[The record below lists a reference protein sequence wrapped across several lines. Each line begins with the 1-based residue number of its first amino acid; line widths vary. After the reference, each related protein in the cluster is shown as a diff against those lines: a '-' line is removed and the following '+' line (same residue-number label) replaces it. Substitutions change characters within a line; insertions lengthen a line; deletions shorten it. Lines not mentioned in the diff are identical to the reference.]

1 MRKLVTVIVLVLVS
15 VFFVCIFVGC
25 SSNDDN
31 ENTGFIFELNKD
43 GQSYSIRANYNARQ
57 AEKTLTIPSEY
68 EGKLVTTIAVNGFSE
83 CKSLEKVIIPSS
95 ITLIRMSAFESC
107 NKLKEISL
115 PDSLKTME
123 KRAFAECSTLQKVTF
138 GNGLKKVSEQAFYK
152 CEELTEI
159 NFSDSITD
167 IEKQAF
173 SGCKSLVDLR
183 LTDKVEY
190 IYDEAF
196 SYCESLV
203 EVKIPAS
210 VITLGGWC
218 FAYNNSSDGSYT
230 ENLIRVYFYGKAP
243 DGIDQSFGYTWD
255 AEGFAVYVASQ
266 YYDEYKNANASNW
279 QRCVVKTG
287 ILFKFDPT
295 NKPFTED

>member
-1 MRKLVTVIVLVLVS
+1 MLSI
-15 VFFVCIFVGC
+15 FFACIFVGC
-25 SSNDDN
+25 SQQDDN
-31 ENTGFIFELNKD
+31 EKDIFIFELNKD
-43 GQSYSIRANYNARQ
+43 GQSYSVRANYNARQ
-57 AEKTLTIPSEY
+57 TEKEITIPAEHD
-68 EGKLVTTIAVNGFSE
+68 GKSVTTIAMNGFSE
-83 CKSLEKVIIPSS
+83 CQLLEKVTIPSS
-95 ITLIRMSAFESC
+95 VTLIRASAFENC
-107 NKLKEISL
+107 KALKEISFS
-115 PDSLKTME
+115 DNLKTIE
-123 KRAFAECSTLQKVTF
+123 KRVFAECSALQKVTF
-138 GNGLKKVSEQAFYK
+138 GNGLKNVSEQAFYK
-152 CEELTEI
+152 CEALTEI

-173 SGCKSLVDLR
+173 SGCKSLVNLR
-183 LTDKVEY
+183 LTDKIEC

-196 SYCESLV
+196 TYCESLV

-218 FAYNNSSDGSYT
+218 FSYNNSSDGSYVG
-230 ENLIRVYFYGKAP
+230 NLIRVYFYGKAP

-287 ILFKFDPT
+287 ILFKFDPA
-295 NKPFTED
+295 NKPFTEN